1 MAQITEIRPCGK
13 MIRVKNKTV
22 MDINYNQKFFSM
34 WVSAAG
40 QESGIDT
47 CALNIQLD
55 KEMAKRLRGALSDFL
70 GE

>member
-22 MDINYNQKFFSM
+22 MEINYNQKFFSM
-34 WVSAAG
+34 WVSATG
-40 QESGIDT
+40 QEAGIDT
-47 CALNIQLD
+47 CPLNIQLD
-55 KEMAKRLRGALSDFL
+55 KEMAKRLRCALSDFI